1 MFHLL
6 LLVYVMILDIFI
18 FEKSPQM
25 MMKNKLC
32 GSASSARQGLSNP
45 TLSIYLFIRHTPSYE
60 YYVPGSPQHAIKV
73 RVKNKAD
80 RENRIK
86 VHSVSVLNSRNKEK
100 VRIKT
105 VVYTF
110 MV

>member
-1 MFHLL
+1 
-6 LLVYVMILDIFI
+6 MILIEFRLKVPVKI
-18 FEKSPQM
+18 
-25 MMKNKLC
+25 
-32 GSASSARQGLSNP
+32 SSVMLMERKDEWDRLKGPDPSYFV
-45 TLSIYLFIRHTPSYE
+45 TCVLSIYLFIRHTPSYE

-86 VHSVSVLNSRNKEK
+86 VHSVSVLNSRYKEK